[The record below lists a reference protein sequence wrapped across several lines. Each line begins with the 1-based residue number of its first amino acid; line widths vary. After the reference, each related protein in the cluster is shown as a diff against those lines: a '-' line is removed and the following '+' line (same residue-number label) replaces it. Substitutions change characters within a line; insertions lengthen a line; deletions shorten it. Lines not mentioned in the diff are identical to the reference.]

1 MQPLTVQPLL
11 LALIVGLATMGLPV
25 YQICRRE
32 VGTLRIDAH
41 RQKPSAWRNAFRR
54 AVAAWRTLFQN
65 WLPLVATAAVILC
78 LAYQSDAST
87 ADGAPVALS
96 MALSLRQLIQDDA
109 ENKAAITKAKKEAR
123 PLFAVDVK
131 DRTPEQTARL
141 EAVVK
146 ELDAFEEAGETIAA
160 NLTLARRLQDDERGA
175 PASPRVEL
183 GADHPTE
190 RPWGPAVAA
199 TASPLVQ
206 AEARHLA
213 LGNFA
218 QAVRAAAYGDVD
230 PRLHAAA
237 TGAGTQVDSNMG
249 FAVPM
254 DVAPGIEREMYETG
268 EILSRVD
275 ARTITVGNTMT
286 YNLIDETSRAD
297 GTRGGG
303 VLGYWVD
310 EGTAP
315 TASTAK
321 LTRMELKLRKVGA
334 FGVMTDELLAD
345 AVALGGEL
353 EQSFAEELTF
363 QVENK
368 IYRGNGASAPLGF
381 LNAPALVS
389 VAKETNQSAAT
400 INTTNLAKMWARM
413 PARSKRNAVW
423 LINGEAGPA
432 FWEMSM
438 AIGTGGTAPR
448 FINYSPDGGLT
459 IFGRPVIEVEYA
471 EALGTVGDVA
481 VVDFAKYRLIRK
493 GGIEQASSMHVYF
506 ATGEQ
511 AFRAFYRVDG
521 QPVPRAPLTPFKGSA
536 TLSPFVVLATRA

>member
-1 MQPLTVQPLL
+1 MN
-11 LALIVGLATMGLPV
+11 I
-25 YQICRRE
+25 
-32 VGTLRIDAH
+32 
-41 RQKPSAWRNAFRR
+41 K
-54 AVAAWRTLFQN
+54 
-65 WLPLVATAAVILC
+65 
-78 LAYQSDAST
+78 
-87 ADGAPVALS
+87 
-96 MALSLRQLIQDDA
+96 QLIQA
-109 ENKAAITKAKKEAR
+109 ETENRAAIAKLKKEGR
-123 PLFAVDVK
+123 TLNAVVAK
-131 DRTPEQTARL
+131 DRTPEQAARL
-141 EAVVK
+141 TAVFT
-146 ELDAFEEAGETIAA
+146 ELDALEETGETLAA
-160 NLTLARRLQDDERGA
+160 DLVTARRLQDTERHSGD
-175 PASPRVEL
+175 PAFAARIQPGV
-183 GADHPTE
+183 DHATE
-190 RPWGPAVAA
+190 RPWGPLAA
-199 TASPLVQ
+199 ADASPLLQ

-213 LGNFA
+213 LGTFA

-230 PRLHAAA
+230 PRLHAVA

-254 DVAPGIEREMYETG
+254 EVAPGIEREMYETG

-297 GTRGGG
+297 GSRGGG

-315 TASTAK
+315 TASTVK
-321 LTRMELKLRKVGA
+321 LARMELKLRKVGA

-381 LNAPALVS
+381 LNAPSLVS
-389 VAKETNQSAAT
+389 ITKESNQAAAT
-400 INTTNLAKMWARM
+400 VNTTNLAKMWARM
-413 PARSKRNAVW
+413 PSRSKKNAVW
-423 LINGEAGPA
+423 MFNTELGPVL
-432 FWEMSM
+432 WEMSQ

-448 FINYSPDGGLT
+448 FISYSPDGGLT
-459 IFGRPVIEVEYA
+459 IFGRPAIEVEYA
-471 EALGTVGDVA
+471 EAAGTVGDIA
-481 VVDFAKYRLIRK
+481 VVDWKKYRLIRK
-493 GGIEQASSMHVYF
+493 GGVEQASSMHVYF

-511 AFRAFYRVDG
+511 AYRAFYRVDG
-521 QPVPRAPLTPFKGSA
+521 QPVPRAPLTPFKGTA